1 MPRTGKRF
9 IEHLNVRVPTSE
21 MELLRQYCNDTQ
33 RTQSDVIREFIRSLK
48 SAVPNAPEKPRADI
62 AAQEVSL
69 ANSRSDT
76 VLVQL
81 PSGTQTR
88 QAPGFDLKPF
98 EPVQTP

>member
-48 SAVPNAPEKPRADI
+48 SAVPENSRADI

-69 ANSRSDT
+69 ANYSRSDT